1 MKKEIAPKE
10 IISYNKILQFKKNYE
25 NFSAKQKAGEK
36 IK

>member
-25 NFSAKQKAGEK
+25 NFSAK
-36 IK
+36 